1 MLQNVQIITE
11 QGKSKFA
18 VIDFDEYLSIKELL
32 SNEDKLQDYL
42 DYLHI
47 QKVKQ
52 QNTQWLT
59 LEQVKQS
66 LFVESNQ

>member
-18 VIDFDEYLSIKELL
+18 VIDFEEYLSLKELL
-32 SNEDKLQDYL
+32 SNTEKLQDYL

-47 QKVKQ
+47 QKIKQ
-52 QNTQWLT
+52 QNPQWLT
-59 LEQVKQS
+59 LDQVKQS
-66 LFVESNQ
+66 LFETNP

>member
-32 SNEDKLQDYL
+32 SSVDKLQ

-52 QNTQWLT
+52 QNPQWLT
-59 LEQVKQS
+59 LDQVKQS
-66 LFVESNQ
+66 LFETNP

>member
-32 SNEDKLQDYL
+32 SSEDKLQDYL

-52 QNTQWLT
+52 QNPQRLT
-59 LEQVKQS
+59 LDQIKQS
-66 LFVESNQ
+66 LFVESDH